1 MRNILAFLLA
11 TLTLASCKTTAEFC
25 DEKCPEKIVEKITI
39 HDSLYVDTVEIYIPG
54 NTITLIDSVPCDDLI
69 KQLEDAKTR
78 IKIVVKDRIL
88 TAECECKAE
97 KRKVAVTH
105 MIRTI
110 TKDKLV
116 INKSAPT
123 KPKRTLWAW
132 LGYWES
138 WVCMGVILLLSGIL
152 FVKWLKKKGYRV
164 GISTI
169 FPFISITKIVG

>member
-1 MRNILAFLLA
+1 MFKSKWLFFV

-39 HDSLYVDTVEIYIPG
+39 HDSLYTDTVEIYIPG
-54 NTITLIDSVPCDDLI
+54 NIITLIDSVPCEDLI

-78 IKIVVKDRIL
+78 IKIVVKDRIM
-88 TAECECKAE
+88 TAECECKEE

-116 INKSAPT
+116 INKSAPIKAKKT
-123 KPKRTLWAW
+123 FLNW

-138 WVCMGVILLLSGIL
+138 WACVGVILLLSGIL
-152 FVKWLKKKGYRV
+152 FIKWLKKRGFKVSV
-164 GISTI
+164 GTQ
-169 FPFISITKIVG
+169 FPFINISKTL